1 MTSLDPDEIKRV
13 KLHAVKCSKCK
24 FNLMIGPTEKV
35 CPICEAFPLVFRE
48 QRKYPRVRINLPLR
62 LSVAQEDVLG
72 ETKDISAGGAFIGSS
87 KRLRTNE
94 RLSMVIVDTPPLE
107 RSLAVDAQVVQSDI
121 YCLDDETMFHGVG
134 VRFTR
139 ISHRNRMLL
148 MALVEKQLRIMTDM
162 AVERKT
168 QRNKEIFE
176 SFADFVFETTSRR
189 DLDKA
194 RKGQLIHEK
203 ASLLRLNF
211 VK

>member
-1 MTSLDPDEIKRV
+1 MTNLDPDEIKRV
-13 KLHAVKCSKCK
+13 KLYPLKCSKCK
-24 FNLMIGPTEKV
+24 ANLMIRPTKKV

-62 LSVAQEDVLG
+62 LSVAREDVIG
-72 ETKDISAGGAFIGSS
+72 ETKDICAGGAFIGSS

-94 RLSMVIVDTPPLE
+94 RLSMVIVDAPPLE
-107 RSLAVDAQVVQSDI
+107 RSLAVDAEVVQSDI
-121 YCLDDETMFHGVG
+121 YCLDDETMFHGMG

-139 ISHRNRMLL
+139 ISHRDRMLL
-148 MALVEKQLRIMTDM
+148 TALVEKQLRIMADM

-168 QRNKEIFE
+168 QRNKEIFK
-176 SFADFVFETTSRR
+176 SFADFVVETTSRR

-194 RKGQLIHEK
+194 RKGQMIHEK
-203 ASLLRLNF
+203 ASLLRLKF

>member
-1 MTSLDPDEIKRV
+1 MTSLEAVEIERA
-13 KLHAVKCSKCK
+13 KLHPVKCSQCK
-24 FNLMIGPTEKV
+24 VNLMIRPTDKV

-62 LSVAQEDVLG
+62 LSVAQEDVIG

-94 RLSMVIVDTPPLE
+94 RLSMVIVDTPHLE
-107 RSLAVDAQVVQSDI
+107 RSLAVDAEVVQSDI
-121 YCLDDETMFHGVG
+121 YCLDDETMFHGLG

-139 ISHRNRMLL
+139 ISHRNRVLL
-148 MALVEKQLRIMTDM
+148 TALVEKQLKIMADM

-168 QRNKEIFE
+168 QRNKKIFK
-176 SFADFVFETTSRR
+176 SFADFVVETTSRR

-194 RKGQLIHEK
+194 HKGQMIHEK
-203 ASLLRLNF
+203 ASLLRLKF

>member
-1 MTSLDPDEIKRV
+1 
-13 KLHAVKCSKCK
+13 
-24 FNLMIGPTEKV
+24 
-35 CPICEAFPLVFRE
+35 
-48 QRKYPRVRINLPLR
+48 
-62 LSVAQEDVLG
+62 LSVAQEHVIG

-94 RLSMVIVDTPPLE
+94 RLSMMIVDTPPLE
-107 RSLAVDAQVVQSDI
+107 RSLAVDAEVVQSDI
-121 YCLDDETMFHGVG
+121 YCLDDETMFHGMG

-139 ISHRNRMLL
+139 ISHRDRMLL
-148 MALVEKQLRIMTDM
+148 TALIEKQLRIMVDM

-168 QRNKEIFE
+168 QRNKEVFK
-176 SFADFVFETTSRR
+176 SFADFVVETTCRR

-194 RKGQLIHEK
+194 RQGQMIHEK